1 MKHFLLFSSL
11 FVSSFFGFSQQL
23 KTKNLV
29 RTDDSFINSISK
41 ARSFSPN
48 GIVRCATTEYL
59 KSKQSRGL
67 APTNE
72 AFEAWLAP
80 KIKEIRK
87 QRSQGRLPAVIRIPV
102 VVHVIHNGDAV
113 GTGENIADG
122 QVLSQ
127 ITVLN
132 QDFRK
137 LSGTPGDGA
146 GVDTT
151 IEFCLAVV
159 DPNGNPT
166 NGIDRRNL
174 GIESFQEADV
184 EAAKAVTIWDPT
196 KYLNMWSFR
205 FGGDLEGVLG
215 YAQFPTGSGL
225 IGLPSQD
232 CITGEASTDG
242 VVCGFGSWGSRDL
255 FPTGSYEY
263 VAFDTGRTM
272 THEVGHMLGLRHI
285 WGDVEDPC
293 SLGTTNVAT
302 NLDFCADT
310 PVSAGPTFG
319 CPTGTDSCPAI
330 PGLDQIQNYMDY
342 SNHACMNM
350 FTQEQKDRMLAVL
363 MNSPRRDDLLVS
375 TVCNTPQATIQFKRL
390 TCESR
395 VQKSNKIEGN
405 GCSFMDYI
413 IPLNINKAPT
423 ANAIVTFTIDGAST
437 ADSSDFS
444 IMTPTLTFNSGSTAD
459 QNLIVRVYNDAYI
472 ESVESIIINFTVNAN
487 GGDALA
493 NPEGNKLTFSILND
507 DIAPATT
514 FVNTILTEDFDD
526 LAGWT
531 QSDTD
536 EERWFQ
542 IDREADGIGTP
553 PNTIVGSCVVSEK
566 SRTFLG
572 GTGNATPNNYLIS
585 PQVTIPSGAVA
596 VDLSYIM
603 AGAGATAG
611 NYTVYFATNVSTE
624 ANILSGTVLQAPT
637 TIASDASVLRNHS
650 LLSLAGQTGYIVF
663 RHSNLNTA
671 TGLLLLDSVLLT
683 STVNTNIQTAVNATT
698 NGNNNLNNAGTA
710 TFYDSVA
717 RNIMSGIT
725 VNSASDFGCTSVAVT
740 RSGTSALQYGSSTN
754 AVDFA
759 MSKQFTI
766 TPASN
771 VSGNATITFY
781 FTAAEIAGW
790 EAATGNNRT
799 LLYVVRDGITRE
811 IQPVTI
817 GSFGTG
823 VTLTATFTGGVQG
836 VYSFAR
842 QQSLPTNSFEFDE
855 IGLYPNPNNGTF
867 NIQFTPLSEKI
878 NVVVFDL
885 RGRVIF
891 DKQYQNNGLFN
902 ESIQLDNVESGVY
915 LVKIQDGSRKI
926 VKKIIVE

>member
-1 MKHFLLFSSL
+1 MKKILLLSSL
-11 FVSSFFGFSQQL
+11 FVCSFFGFSQQF

-29 RTDDSFINSISK
+29 RTDETFASSIST

-48 GIVRCATTEYL
+48 GIVRCASTEYL
-59 KSKQSRGL
+59 KSKQNRGL
-67 APTNE
+67 APSIE
-72 AFEAWLAP
+72 VFEEWLAP
-80 KIKEIRK
+80 KLKEIKK
-87 QRSQGRLPAVIRIPV
+87 QRLEGRLPSVIRIPV

-159 DPNGNPT
+159 DPNGNLT

-174 GIESFQEADV
+174 GLASYQLADV
-184 EAAKAVTIWDPT
+184 EAAKATTIWDPT

-205 FGGDLEGVLG
+205 FSGDLEGIFG
-215 YAQFPTGSGL
+215 YAQLPTGSGL
-225 IGLPSQD
+225 IGLTSYD

-242 VVCGFGSWGSRDL
+242 VVSSFNVFGSRNI
-255 FPTGSYEY
+255 FPAGVYL
-263 VAFDTGRTM
+263 DTQNDKGRTM

-285 WGDVEDPC
+285 WGD
-293 SLGTTNVAT
+293 TTCGSDLVS
-302 NLDFCADT
+302 DT
-310 PVSAGPTFG
+310 PTHNTANYGVPTYPHYST
-319 CPTGTDSCPAI
+319 CTGTPI
-330 PGLDQIQNYMDY
+330 EMTMNYMDY
-342 SNHACMNM
+342 SDHACMNM
-350 FTQEQKDRMLAVL
+350 FTQEQKNRMLAVL

-390 TCESR
+390 VCESR
-395 VQKSNKIEGN
+395 VQNSNKIEGN
-405 GCSFMDYI
+405 GCSFTDYI

-423 ANAIVTFTIDGAST
+423 ANALVTFTIDGAST
-437 ADSSDFS
+437 ADSIDFS
-444 IMTPTLTFNSGSTAD
+444 IVTPTVTFNSGSTAD
-459 QNLIVRVYNDAYI
+459 QNLVVRVYNDAYI
-472 ESVESIIINFTVNAN
+472 ESVESVVINFTVNAN

-493 NPEGNKLTFSILND
+493 NLEGNKLTFSIFND

-514 FVNTILTEDFDD
+514 VVNTLLTEDFEDFED
-526 LAGWT
+526 LEAFEGWK
-531 QSDTD
+531 QLDTD
-536 EERWFQ
+536 EESW
-542 IDREADGIGTP
+542 IGTDADGIGTA
-553 PNTIVGSCVVSEK
+553 PNIIVGSCAASVK
-566 SRTFLG
+566 SRTLFG
-572 GTGNATPNNYLIS
+572 GTGNATPNNYFIS
-585 PQVTIPSGAVA
+585 PQVTIPSSADA

-603 AGAGATAG
+603 AGVGATAG
-611 NYTVYFATNVSTE
+611 NYAVYFATNVSTE
-624 ANILSGTVLQAPT
+624 ANIISGTVLQAPT

-683 STVNTNIQTAVNATT
+683 STLNFNVQTAVNTATSSN
-698 NGNNNLNNAGTA
+698 NGLKGAGTA

-717 RNIMSGIT
+717 ARNIMTGIT
-725 VNSASDFGCTSVAVT
+725 VNNATDFGCTSVAVS
-740 RSGTSALQYGSSTN
+740 RSGTSALQYGTSTN
-754 AVDFA
+754 AIDFA

-766 TPASN
+766 TPANN

-790 EAATGNNRT
+790 EAATGNNRS
-799 LLYVVRDGITRE
+799 LLYVVRDGVIRE

-817 GSFGTG
+817 GSFGATG
-823 VTLTATFTGGVQG
+823 VTLTATFTNGIQG
-836 VYSFAR
+836 VYSFAK
-842 QQSLPTNSFEFDE
+842 QASLPAESFELTN
-855 IGLYPNPNNGTF
+855 INLYPNPNNGTF
-867 NIQFTPLSEKI
+867 NVQFTPSSDKI
-878 NVVVFDL
+878 NIVVFDL